1 MRTISAKVSD
11 EVYQIVDELATTK
24 NISKSEVIKQA
35 ILNSKIEDTSLKKR
49 KLFELNSIGN
59 NLNQVARYCNAK
71 KSVNLAVLEQ
81 LKIIEKQL
89 NDL

>member
-59 NLNQVARYCNAK
+59 NLNQIARYCNAK

-81 LKIIEKQL
+81 LKIIEKKL

>member
-59 NLNQVARYCNAK
+59 NLNQIARYCNTK

-81 LKIIEKQL
+81 LKIIEKKL

>member
-59 NLNQVARYCNAK
+59 NLNQIARYCNAK

-81 LKIIEKQL
+81 LKIIEKKL
-89 NDL
+89 NAM